1 MSNDDKSRELQARI
15 ELLQQRIDELE
26 LAAEVSRAQTRE
38 PELSVSINENRQARF
53 LYLWNFVITASYP
66 LVFGLIRRIYALVY
80 RSKK

>member
-53 LYLWNFVITASYP
+53 PYLWNFVITSSYP